1 MVYRPTGS
9 AHACTSPPQLLID
22 PLSVFFIADVT
33 ALAEIQYFGA
43 QASAMWRL
51 KAAATARQ
59 VAAAASGAAALLRS
73 TNGRLGAA
81 HWCLLAPLDWRE
93 QAGHCPFLAL
103 FVHAH
108 TQVREVASRTTIKR
122 FVARMPGAASW
133 CGKLLLVIS
142 ECHSHPFVPPS
153 PTPNPVGVASFRTTT
168 SMRKRLDSPHTP
180 HGRITADPVPLGT
193 VLDSGGGG
201 DWRASTF
208 SLERLSW
215 LSESIKYITTIT
227 GGSLH

>member
-1 MVYRPTGS
+1 MAPEGRRYRPTG
-9 AHACTSPPQLLID
+9 CGGG
-22 PLSVFFIADVT
+22 
-33 ALAEIQYFGA
+33 E
-43 QASAMWRL
+43 R
-51 KAAATARQ
+51 R
-59 VAAAASGAAALLRS
+59 SGAAPAHERTAWGRS
-73 TNGRLGAA
+73 LVPLGTARL
-81 HWCLLAPLDWRE
+81 
-93 QAGHCPFLAL
+93 
-103 FVHAH
+103 
-108 TQVREVASRTTIKR
+108 SRTSGPQPVSRLVRACPHSGTR
-122 FVARMPGAASW
+122 SSFPDHDQTVCCAHARAASW
-133 CGKLLLVIS
+133 CGKLNDAIS

-215 LSESIKYITTIT
+215 PSESIKYITTIT

>member
-1 MVYRPTGS
+1 MNTKRCV
-9 AHACTSPPQLLID
+9 HARVHIPSSSSNR
-22 PLSVFFIADVT
+22 SVVGFFIADVT

-108 TQVREVASRTTIKR
+108 TQVREVAS
-122 FVARMPGAASW
+122 
-133 CGKLLLVIS
+133 
-142 ECHSHPFVPPS
+142 
-153 PTPNPVGVASFRTTT
+153 
-168 SMRKRLDSPHTP
+168 
-180 HGRITADPVPLGT
+180 
-193 VLDSGGGG
+193 
-201 DWRASTF
+201 
-208 SLERLSW
+208 
-215 LSESIKYITTIT
+215 
-227 GGSLH
+227 